1 MRHIGLS
8 LYQLAA
14 YATSLGLALFQK
26 MVSLL
31 GIAHEDIHPCQC
43 QAGFEPLPG
52 VAGLFQPFI
61 GYRVFLDGMGEVAL
75 YLMHLAIVEVA
86 LGLSLLRAREL
97 MTLHRF
103 AEKVPCRV
111 HFAKGLFDLSQV
123 AIVNS
128 DAFIMAQLF
137 FQRQRLVQDTVG
149 SVQVK

>member
-14 YATSLGLALFQK
+14 YATSLGLALFHK
-26 MVSLL
+26 MVGLL

-43 QAGFEPLPG
+43 QTGFEPLPG
-52 VAGLFQPFI
+52 VAGLFQRFI

-75 YLMHLAIVEVA
+75 YLMHLAIVKVA

-103 AEKVPCRV
+103 AEKEPCRV
-111 HFAKGLFDLSQV
+111 HFVKGLFDLSQV

-128 DAFIMAQLF
+128 DALIVPQLLL
-137 FQRQRLVQDTVG
+137 QRQRLVQDTVG
-149 SVQVK
+149 SVQVI